1 MTGGGHSFV
10 YCRVYCGHPHISSD
24 MASVVGSIVVR
35 LIFFVRSY
43 WKLFF
48 LKQIFQT
55 GKTCFRYY
63 GSFRE
68 SIDVMVLGVSST
80 IRFDQA
86 SLFFLRNQST
96 GFTWKISR
104 ILQPFKF
111 TCSLFDWRAL
121 LIVGENKVHQVVV
134 EDFLK
139 LRGAIGSQGWY
150 NFVAILNLGEFFGPP
165 GHKKNRSQSFG
176 RFFC

>member
-1 MTGGGHSFV
+1 
-10 YCRVYCGHPHISSD
+10 
-24 MASVVGSIVVR
+24 
-35 LIFFVRSY
+35 
-43 WKLFF
+43 
-48 LKQIFQT
+48 
-55 GKTCFRYY
+55 
-63 GSFRE
+63 
-68 SIDVMVLGVSST
+68 MVLGVSST

-176 RFFC
+176 RFFLLKNEFPKHFGDPSAVDFFYCWHLLEVPGNKWAVTKTLVVWLFVCCIWMFPKIVGEIPPNHPF

>member
-1 MTGGGHSFV
+1 
-10 YCRVYCGHPHISSD
+10 

-111 TCSLFDWRAL
+111 TCSLFD
-121 LIVGENKVHQVVV
+121 
-134 EDFLK
+134 
-139 LRGAIGSQGWY
+139 
-150 NFVAILNLGEFFGPP
+150 
-165 GHKKNRSQSFG
+165 
-176 RFFC
+176 